1 MSRMASVSP
10 DPSVTRPMGLHAA
23 GSSEP
28 GGRPSIGTH
37 TTAATTT
44 MPTRSRKEQPV
55 AVSTAHVSSPAVP
68 TLFSTEVADRLTADH
83 ITCLAAGSVGSVR
96 IRKFFNSGQCLEI
109 MRALE
114 TYEMG
119 NYDEQ
124 LVQPRIAKLGP
135 AAYDFYGDGKLHD
148 EYWEHAVQST
158 RVRSGLL
165 DGNDPLAAAAKVLA
179 QAWDDEV
186 RPATSGGR
194 DMFAGMIRE
203 INNGARMHFDEV
215 IREFVGVLDQ
225 SPIAQ
230 IAFNCHLSTPFKGG
244 EAVVYR
250 RRWSP
255 RDESQRDGY
264 GYDRA
269 LVEGEP
275 SAIVRAD
282 LGDAVLFDPRNYHL
296 VEPVEGGG
304 RRLTLSFF
312 IGVTGRGP
320 LCLWS

>member
-1 MSRMASVSP
+1 M
-10 DPSVTRPMGLHAA
+10 
-23 GSSEP
+23 
-28 GGRPSIGTH
+28 
-37 TTAATTT
+37 
-44 MPTRSRKEQPV
+44 
-55 AVSTAHVSSPAVP
+55 STAHVSSPAIP

-83 ITCLAAGSVGSVR
+83 ITSLAAGSVGSVR
-96 IRKFFNSGQCLEI
+96 IRNFFDSDQCVEV

-114 TYEMG
+114 TCEMG
-119 NYDEQ
+119 TYDEQ

-148 EYWEHAVQST
+148 AYWEHAEQST
-158 RVRSGLL
+158 RVRSRLL
-165 DGNDPLAAAAKVLA
+165 NGSDPLDIAAKTLA
-179 QAWDDEV
+179 EVWGDEV

-215 IREFVGVLDQ
+215 IREFGGVMDQ

-244 EAVVYR
+244 EAVAYR
-250 RRWSP
+250 RRWRP
-255 RDESQRDGY
+255 RDEDQRDGY

-275 SAIVRAD
+275 AAIIRAD

-304 RRLTLSFF
+304 RRVTLSFF
-312 IGVTGRGP
+312 IGITGRGP